1 VWADEHRR
9 ASITEA
15 LGRHDRHRRHLHAV
29 TDDNVEPAATQGR
42 LDLGDGNY
50 DVEVPDLA
58 ARYSISDQ
66 ETGA

>member
-1 VWADEHRR
+1 VGDEHRR
-9 ASITEA
+9 ASVAEA
-15 LGRHDRHRRHLHAV
+15 LSRHDRSRRHLHAV
-29 TDDNVEPAATQGR
+29 TNDTDEPVAEGQGR
-42 LDLGDGNY
+42 LNLGDGDY